1 MNNVCKGYMA
11 EVKSFFPIRRKDER
25 LFMKKLASDVE
36 DYCLETKVTDK
47 KELYDNYGKP
57 NDVVNNYLSSV
68 NTEYISK
75 QIRISKFVK
84 TLVASLIALA
94 TIVTAVV
101 CVTIYYEHEMD
112 KRQEAVICNKIIE
125 EYN

>member
-1 MNNVCKGYMA
+1 MNKVCKEYMA
-11 EVKSFFPIRRKDER
+11 EVKYFFPIRRKDER

-36 DYCLETKVTDK
+36 GYCLETKVTDK

-84 TLVASLIALA
+84 TLVAALIALA
-94 TIVTAVV
+94 TIVTAVA
-101 CVTIYYEHEMD
+101 CVTIYHEHEMD
-112 KRQEAVICNKIIE
+112 KRQEVVICNEIIE